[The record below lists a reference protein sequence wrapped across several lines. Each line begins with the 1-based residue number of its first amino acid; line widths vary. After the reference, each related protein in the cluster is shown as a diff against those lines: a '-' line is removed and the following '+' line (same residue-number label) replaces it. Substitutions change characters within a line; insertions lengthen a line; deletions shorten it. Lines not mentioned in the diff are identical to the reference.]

1 MMMLN
6 YIDNLFLGRH
16 HTKAPLA
23 TLLIVL
29 SIFTGV
35 ATPAL
40 TKELTRVEQY
50 KISVLGENL
59 SKNTYEPKG
68 KLPQKDGVYL
78 YGQSPEPQQI
88 GQEYIVIEVSKGKA
102 VGAFYLPSSEFNC
115 FNGTIEAGKLALLLA
130 NGPETEAYPDT
141 TSSNTEEPQVAIVG
155 DRSFGENSSNEITT
169 PYSVALQNYHQLPKV
184 SDSDKQILAAC
195 KSNYQDSSN

>member
-6 YIDNLFLGRH
+6 YIDKLFSGRH
-16 HTKAPLA
+16 HNKAPLA

-40 TKELTRVEQY
+40 TKELTKIEQY

-88 GQEYIVIEVSKGKA
+88 GQEYIVI
-102 VGAFYLPSSEFNC
+102 
-115 FNGTIEAGKLALLLA
+115 
-130 NGPETEAYPDT
+130 
-141 TSSNTEEPQVAIVG
+141 
-155 DRSFGENSSNEITT
+155 
-169 PYSVALQNYHQLPKV
+169 
-184 SDSDKQILAAC
+184 
-195 KSNYQDSSN
+195 